1 MSRLFTSS
9 ALSSS
14 FGLLFLRIALAGSLL
29 THGIAKIENFSA
41 LSATF
46 PDPFGTG
53 HLTALLLAIFAEVV
67 CSILVILGLWT
78 RAALIPLICTF
89 LTISFVVLA
98 GKDFGAREMPLLY
111 LFGFVTLFFTGAGK
125 FALTGCSCPVA
136 PKVAAQKA

>member
-9 ALSSS
+9 ALSTS

-29 THGIAKIENFSA
+29 AHGIAKIENFSA
-41 LSATF
+41 LSNSF

-67 CSILVILGLWT
+67 CSIFVLIGLWT

-89 LTISFVVLA
+89 LTIAFVVLA

-111 LFGFVTLFFTGAGK
+111 LFGFVTLFFTGAGS
-125 FALTGCSCPVA
+125 FSLSGLT
-136 PKVAAQKA
+136 KAAAKKA